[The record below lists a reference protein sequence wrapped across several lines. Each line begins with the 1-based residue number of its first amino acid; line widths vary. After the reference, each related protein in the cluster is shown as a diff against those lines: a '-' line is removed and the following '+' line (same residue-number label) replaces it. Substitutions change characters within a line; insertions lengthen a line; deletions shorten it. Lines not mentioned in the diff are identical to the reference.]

1 MFTNAQS
8 LMDLINKTEK
18 DFMNNLF
25 SDFFKHSCLKQQKE
39 LGKCIVNQQIYVHR
53 YEHSSSNRLK
63 FISFI
68 KTIDLTENHLK
79 LNTSQFSM
87 TESDKKCDVLESLSE
102 KIKER
107 GYRHIGTEFLLKC
120 LPKVEIH
127 HTFTMNDV
135 VNCNHISCINL
146 DSIWVSC
153 MIRGLILLNRSGE
166 KIFNLNEK
174 YLFFSSGYH
183 TVNKEGE
190 LIYIGNDFKLSKFS
204 KENKTIP
211 ICRTNELSKEWA
223 PECVYSSPITEDI
236 LVGMSRSTVSPP
248 PKMTDLYR
256 FEKEEGK
263 IFRFN
268 KSGLLTQTTYANE
281 KELYFSSIPKFIT
294 ENNNGDVVKSALNM
308 T

>member
-1 MFTNAQS
+1 M
-8 LMDLINKTEK
+8 K
-18 DFMNNLF
+18 
-25 SDFFKHSCLKQQKE
+25 
-39 LGKCIVNQQIYVHR
+39 
-53 YEHSSSNRLK
+53 
-63 FISFI
+63 
-68 KTIDLTENHLK
+68 
-79 LNTSQFSM
+79 
-87 TESDKKCDVLESLSE
+87 
-102 KIKER
+102 
-107 GYRHIGTEFLLKC
+107 
-120 LPKVEIH
+120 
-127 HTFTMNDV
+127 
-135 VNCNHISCINL
+135 
-146 DSIWVSC
+146 
-153 MIRGLILLNRSGE
+153 
-166 KIFNLNEK
+166 K

-236 LVGMSRSTVSPP
+236 LVGMSRSTVYPP

-294 ENNNGDVVKSALNM
+294 ENNNGDVVISALNM
-308 T
+308 TSHEDKSGVVVVINQHGTSRF